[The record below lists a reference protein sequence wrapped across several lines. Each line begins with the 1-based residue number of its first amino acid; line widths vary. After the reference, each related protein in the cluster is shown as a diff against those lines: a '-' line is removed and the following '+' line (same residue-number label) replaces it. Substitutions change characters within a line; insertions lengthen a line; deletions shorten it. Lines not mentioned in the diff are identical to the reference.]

1 MRERWVNM
9 VVVGLTGGIGSG
21 KSTVARAFLD
31 RGAAL
36 VDADHIA
43 RGVVEPG
50 SPVLEALVE
59 RFGPEILD
67 AAGRLIRPALA
78 ERTFGDPE
86 AVAALNAI
94 THPAIGLELLTQTT
108 QAAARGG
115 VVVVDIPL
123 LRPEH
128 RALLQL
134 EAVLVVDCP
143 TEVAIARLVE
153 HRQMQEADARARIA
167 SQVSREARLEGADHV
182 VDNGGDLASLE
193 AEVDR
198 AWAFVQGLDVER
210 AS

>member
-1 MRERWVNM
+1 M

-21 KSTVARAFLD
+21 KSTVARALVD

-36 VDADHIA
+36 VDADRIA
-43 RGVVEPG
+43 RDVVAPG

-59 RFGPEILD
+59 RFGSEILD
-67 AAGRLIRPALA
+67 ASGELIRPALA
-78 ERTFGDPE
+78 ARTFGDPE
-86 AVAALNAI
+86 AVTALNAI
-94 THPAIGLELLTQTT
+94 THPAIGLELLAQTT
-108 QAAARGG
+108 EAAANGG

-128 RALLQL
+128 RSLLQL

-153 HRQMQEADARARIA
+153 HRQMDEVDARARLA
-167 SQVSREARLEGADHV
+167 SQASREARLETADHV
-182 VDNGGDLASLE
+182 VDNAGDLQSLE

-198 AWAFVQGLDVER
+198 AWTFVQGLPAR
-210 AS
+210 RTS